1 MIFSMCIVCNVLEK
15 DFAEAA
21 LAVES
26 TASGEI
32 MTIPVTIATN
42 NFHSFEFIQSMLINA
57 NLIALIF

>member
-1 MIFSMCIVCNVLEK
+1 MCVICNIVEK
-15 DFAEAA
+15 DYVETA

-26 TASGEI
+26 IVTGET
-32 MTIPVTIATN
+32 MTITVTMAKN

>member
-1 MIFSMCIVCNVLEK
+1 MCVICNIVEK
-15 DFAEAA
+15 DYVETA

-26 TASGEI
+26 IVTGETMI
-32 MTIPVTIATN
+32 IPVTMATN

>member
-1 MIFSMCIVCNVLEK
+1 MCVVCNVVEK
-15 DFAEAA
+15 DYVEAA

-26 TASGEI
+26 IVTGET
-32 MTIPVTIATN
+32 MTIPVTMAIN

>member
-1 MIFSMCIVCNVLEK
+1 MCVICNIVEK
-15 DFAEAA
+15 DYVEAA

-26 TASGEI
+26 VSGET
-32 MTIPVTIATN
+32 MTIPVTMATN

>member
-1 MIFSMCIVCNVLEK
+1 MCIVCNIIEK
-15 DFAEAA
+15 DYVEAA

-26 TASGEI
+26 TATGET
-32 MTIPVTIATN
+32 MTIPVTMATN